1 MTLIF
6 RIAAGIIIGLLC
18 YKIIDLRLGD
28 YNYQQHSARTDIFY
42 SIDTDFQRFLMRA
55 RQYYLKYGRLPIYAS
70 DIDCKRKSL
79 CGARSKNG
87 NFYFSNNYHWMAISL
102 YLEEGNL
109 RYRCEVTFDVKSDR
123 RGVHYYEQ
131 CNKVEGVNLPVFE
144 RPPFSCKHPKNKIEV
159 ITCLSDRLIALE
171 NKLQASYAGLLLR
184 SSEYQ
189 KRKLFARYKIFD
201 QDRLSA
207 CSKEQCLLERNSKM
221 LMYLTI
227 L

>member
-18 YKIIDLRLGD
+18 YKIIDLRLGN
-28 YNYQQHSARTDIFY
+28 YNYQQGSAQTDIFY
-42 SIDTDFQRFLMRA
+42 SIDADFQSFLMRA
-55 RQYYLKYGRLPIYAS
+55 RQYYKKYGRLPLYAS

-87 NFYFSNNYHWMAISL
+87 NFYFSNNYHWMAASL
-102 YLEEGNL
+102 YLDGGSL

-123 RGVHYYEQ
+123 RGARYYEQ
-131 CNKVEGVNLPVFE
+131 CSKVESVNLPVFE
-144 RPPFSCKHPKNKIEV
+144 KPPFSCKHPKNKIEV
-159 ITCLSDRLIALE
+159 IICKSDRLIVLE
-171 NKLQASYAGLLLR
+171 NKLQGSYLGLLLR

-189 KRKLFARYKIFD
+189 KRKLFAKYKTFD

-207 CSKEQCLLERNSKM
+207 CSKEKCLLERNSQM
-221 LMYLTI
+221 LMNLTI